1 MFRVVRGP
9 RSVVAFKSLEMCRVD
24 GAHGL
29 SAVPV
34 EAFLGRSV
42 PENDF
47 SKRSVQLRKC
57 KRPVA
62 YALGEVPKNVLSG
75 TFQNS
80 RRAAW
85 TDKSLRMSERLAR
98 TFEVKRIGEVM
109 RTGFVSRVFRP
120 QLSQLV
126 LSQLREGSMA
136 SATSTWRPLSD
147 VASDVLRKVR
157 IPVPVEPPLQ
167 PAPAP
172 SLN

>member
-9 RSVVAFKSLEMCRVD
+9 QTVPKSVVAFKSLEMCRVD

-34 EAFLGRSV
+34 EAFLARGV

-47 SKRSVQLRKC
+47 SKRSVPLRKC

-62 YALGEVPKNVLSG
+62 YALGEIPKSVLSG

-98 TFEVKRIGEVM
+98 TLELKRTRLM
-109 RTGFVSRVFRP
+109 SRVFRP
-120 QLSQLV
+120 Q

-147 VASDVLRKVR
+147 VASQVLRKVR
-157 IPVPVEPPLQ
+157 VPAPVEPPLNPV
-167 PAPAP
+167 PAQ
-172 SLN
+172 SSN